1 MNTSES
7 VAAAMEREY
16 LYQCAIKR
24 VCKNPEAF
32 GAIGVEDAILEGFIT
47 ADELTE
53 IKSDPALAKEIW
65 AEAEISWRAEA
76 LLQGA

>member
-1 MNTSES
+1 MNTTES

-32 GAIGVEDAILEGFIT
+32 GAVSIEDAIEDGLIT
-47 ADELTE
+47 AEELKE
-53 IKSDPALAKEIW
+53 IKSDPVLAKEIW

-76 LLQGA
+76 LQQGA